1 MRERRVMVT
10 DGRVVVVVKEVV
22 YKTRNNYPNCQRL
35 WLYAKSSVR
44 IGDLRRRTIHALH
57 EVKSV

>member
-1 MRERRVMVT
+1 MVT